1 MSRHYKSQLIN
12 GTWYVRAWDDEGNKY
27 ESFTDDAKTEDE
39 AIENAFFSLREVA
52 IESRL
57 MEQDNE

>member
-12 GTWYVRAWDDEGNKY
+12 GTWHVRAWDDEGNEY
-27 ESFTDDAKTEDE
+27 TSFTDDAKTENE
-39 AIENAFFSLREVA
+39 AIENAFFGLREVA

-57 MEQDNE
+57 MEME